1 MRKFIALLILT
12 GMVLVTLSLGV
23 SAATVTISSPVEMT
37 YVGISDGN
45 YEYNVVATVNVSESG
60 VACQEEVS
68 ILMFGNKDNSAF
80 VSGNNLV
87 NLTVD
92 SIAKDYHIYY
102 MNQEPADET
111 GKVTFNFNVI
121 LPTPATTD
129 MYYIWAGSET
139 ATVPG
144 SAEGDNLGVNT
155 QAVGISVSIDN
166 TNVTPGT
173 EVTLTPTVSNVFGN
187 AVEKGNASID
197 YILKQ
202 DGNVV
207 SGVIIDNVINTAS
220 LEGEYSVAARFT
232 NALGQTVE
240 SESCTFT
247 VAEPEDTTPNI
258 TGDADGDDK
267 ITVYDAVKVLAYVAG
282 IGKISNMG
290 KIATDVDGV
299 AGLSTADAT
308 IILKYVARIIN
319 QF

>member
-1 MRKFIALLILT
+1 MRKIISLLILT
-12 GMVLVTLSLGV
+12 AMVMTTLSLGV

-37 YVGISDGN
+37 YVGMSDGN

-80 VSGNNLV
+80 VSGDNLV

-92 SIAKDYHIYY
+92 SISADYHIYY
-102 MNQEPADET
+102 MNQEPADAS
-111 GKVTFNFNVI
+111 GNVTFDFNVI

-129 MYYIWAGSET
+129 MYYIWAGSKT
-139 ATVPG
+139 STVPG
-144 SAEGDNLGVNT
+144 SASGDDLGVNT
-155 QAVGISVSIDN
+155 QQVGISVSVDN
-166 TNVTPGT
+166 TNVTAGT
-173 EVTLTPTVSNVFGN
+173 DITINTTTSNIFGN
-187 AVEKGNASID
+187 EVDKGNASID
-197 YILKQ
+197 YILTQ
-202 DGNVV
+202 DGNAV

-220 LEGEYSVAARFT
+220 LVGTYSLTARFT
-232 NALGQTVE
+232 NALGQSVE
-240 SESCTFT
+240 SEVCTFE
-247 VAEPEDTTPNI
+247 VEKLEDTTPNI

-282 IGKISNMG
+282 IGKISNTG
-290 KIATDVDGV
+290 LVAADVDGV

-308 IILKYVARIIN
+308 VILKYVARLIN